1 MLKETKHVQLVPL
14 GLLGKDS
21 HFPYAGFFTAQINL
35 EIGNC
40 TVIGRIHDAD
50 IKRDF
55 RGTIGR
61 GRQLQ
66 KVLES
71 CLHISTLKSL
81 FREIW
86 EWFHQNKSHSQI
98 ASLLIELSTPSGEV
112 WLSASGLSGL
122 WVASDEAWYP
132 LLSGDHAILQNKLVS
147 DYPLCLK
154 ISPIPKRIVG
164 IPQPFQNQLPD
175 AIGMN
180 HRVFE
185 VSDVN

>member
-1 MLKETKHVQLVPL
+1 MSNETKHQKLVPL

-21 HFPYAGFFTAQINL
+21 HFPFAGFFTAQSTMDV
-35 EIGNC
+35 GTC
-40 TVIGRIHDAD
+40 VVIGRIHDAD

-55 RGTIGR
+55 RTTIGR

-66 KVLES
+66 AVLDG
-71 CLHISTLKSL
+71 CAHIRTIKSL

-86 EWFHQNKSHSQI
+86 EWFHQDKSHGQI
-98 ASLLIELSTPSGEV
+98 ASLLIQICSPEGEV
-112 WLSASGLSGL
+112 WLSASGLSGI

-132 LLSGDHAILQNKLVS
+132 ILSGDHAILQNKLVS

-154 ISPIPKRIVG
+154 MTPIPRKIVG
-164 IPQPFQNQLPD
+164 VPQPFPNQLPD
-175 AIGMN
+175 AISLN

-185 VSDVN
+185 VSDVY